1 MSEYKIEEFKYFKG
15 HKPYYM
21 VYERITPLHPAFVQW
36 KPLGAFQ
43 NKENAEQQIRILKS
57 LK

>member
-1 MSEYKIEEFKYFKG
+1 VSEYKIEEFKYYEG
-15 HKPYYM
+15 RKPYYM

-43 NKENAEQQIRILKS
+43 NKESAEQQIRILKD